1 MNSVYRE
8 LAHGAKSF
16 SRSPVFASVF
26 VLALATGIG
35 ALVSVFSVIDSLVLR
50 PLPLPHPEQ
59 LVNISGDYRQHS
71 RIPLSYPMFVEL
83 ERGQKVLYRHLW
95 LDIGWRIRR

>member
-26 VLALATGIG
+26 VLALAKYNN
-35 ALVSVFSVIDSLVLR
+35 
-50 PLPLPHPEQ
+50 P
-59 LVNISGDYRQHS
+59 VN
-71 RIPLSYPMFVEL
+71 
-83 ERGQKVLYRHLW
+83 
-95 LDIGWRIRR
+95 